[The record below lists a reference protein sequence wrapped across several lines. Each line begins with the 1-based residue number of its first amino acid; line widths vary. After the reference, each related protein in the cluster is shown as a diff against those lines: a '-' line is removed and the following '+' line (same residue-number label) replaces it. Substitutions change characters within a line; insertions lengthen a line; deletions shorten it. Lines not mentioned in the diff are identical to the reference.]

1 MVDSMMDQRYKIQ
14 IGKKVQFWG
23 KKLYFLKMAF
33 SNHDQNPWWVQTHD
47 LRFTSL
53 ILNPLSYVET
63 QMNRLIQTVE
73 QNILIVIL

>member
-1 MVDSMMDQRYKIQ
+1 
-14 IGKKVQFWG
+14 
-23 KKLYFLKMAF
+23 MAF

-63 QMNRLIQTVE
+63 QMKRLIQTVE